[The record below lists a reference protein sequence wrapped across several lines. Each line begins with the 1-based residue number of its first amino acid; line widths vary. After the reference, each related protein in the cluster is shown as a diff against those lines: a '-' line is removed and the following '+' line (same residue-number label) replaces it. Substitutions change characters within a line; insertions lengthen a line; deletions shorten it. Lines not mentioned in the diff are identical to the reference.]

1 MLGGFPGSFEEG
13 DIAFLLTPL
22 ALAETPTEEKERA
35 IQSGARHYSE
45 MIGREEPPSAAYRA
59 LYADALARH
68 APRAGREIA
77 GLAKGLA
84 EAIEGPI
91 TLLSLVRAGAPLGV
105 LLRRALAALG
115 RDVAHAGVSIIR
127 DRGIDDV
134 ALAHVAAR
142 RPTAGGV
149 FVDGWT
155 GKGAI
160 AGELVRTLSGRGD
173 WAPRLVTLADPCGR
187 AWLSASGE
195 DWLIPSGILGATV
208 SGLVSRTIL
217 NEAIGANDFHGC
229 RVWNHLAAH
238 DVTRDHVEALWAR
251 VLPALSDAA
260 VRPIRP
266 EDPTRERRREAS
278 RAVVSGVAARF
289 DVDDLNRIK
298 PGIAEATRAVLRR
311 VPERVLVAS
320 AADPDCAALVHLA
333 RERGVPLEE
342 AGDAIAPYRAL
353 TLIRRVS

>member
-1 MLGGFPGSFEEG
+1 MDGGFPGSFAQG

-22 ALAETPTEEKERA
+22 TLAETPTQDKERA

-45 MIGREEPPSAAYRA
+45 MIGREEPPSSAYRA

-68 APRAGREIA
+68 AARAGREIA
-77 GLAKGLA
+77 GLAKGLDA
-84 EAIEGPI
+84 AIEGPI

-105 LLRRALAALG
+105 LLKRALVALG
-115 RDVAHAGVSIIR
+115 RDVAHAGISIIR
-127 DRGIDDV
+127 DRGIDAV
-134 ALAHVAAR
+134 ALAHVARR
-142 RPTAGGV
+142 RPSAGAV

-160 AGELVRTLSGRGD
+160 AGELARTLAGRSD
-173 WAPRLVTLADPCGR
+173 YAPRLVTLADPCGR

-217 NEAIGANDFHGC
+217 NEAIGADDFHGC
-229 RVWNHLAAH
+229 RVWDHLAAH
-238 DVTRDHVEALWAR
+238 DVTRDHVEALWAC
-251 VLPALSDAA
+251 VAPALRDPG
-260 VRPIRP
+260 VLPIRP
-266 EDPTRERRREAS
+266 EDPDRARRREAS
-278 RAVVSGVAARF
+278 RAVVASVAARF
-289 DVDDLNRIK
+289 DVDNLNRIK

-311 VPERVLVAS
+311 VPERVFVAS

-333 RERGVPLEE
+333 RERDVPLEE
-342 AGDAIAPYRAL
+342 AGEAIAPYRAL

>member
-1 MLGGFPGSFEEG
+1 MEGGFPGSFATG

-35 IQSGARHYSE
+35 IQSGTRHYSE
-45 MIGREEPPSAAYRA
+45 MIGCEEAPSPEYRA
-59 LYADALARH
+59 LYDDALARH
-68 APRAGREIA
+68 APRAAREIA

-105 LLRRALAALG
+105 LLARALRALG
-115 RDVAHAGVSIIR
+115 RDVAHAGISIIR
-127 DRGIDDV
+127 DRGIDAV

-142 RPTAGGV
+142 RPTAGAV

-160 AGELVRTLSGRGD
+160 AGELERTLAGRTD
-173 WAPRLVTLADPCGR
+173 FASRLVTLADPCGR

-217 NEAIGANDFHGC
+217 NETVGPGDFHGC
-229 RVWNHLAAH
+229 RIWEHLAPH
-238 DVTRDHVEALWAR
+238 DVTRAHVETIWALTA
-251 VLPALSDAA
+251 PALSDPSVA
-260 VRPIRP
+260 PIRP
-266 EDPTRERRREAS
+266 DDPDRARRREAS
-278 RAVVSGVAARF
+278 RTAVEAVAARYA
-289 DVDDLNRIK
+289 VDNLNRIK
-298 PGIAEATRAVLRR
+298 PGIAEATRALLRR
-311 VPERVLVAS
+311 LPERVFLAS

-333 RERGVPLEE
+333 RARDVPLEE
-342 AGDAIAPYRAL
+342 AGDGIAPYRAL

>member
-1 MLGGFPGSFEEG
+1 MLGGFPGSFADG

-22 ALAETPTEEKERA
+22 AIDETPVEEKERA
-35 IQSGARHYSE
+35 IQTGARHYSE
-45 MIGREEPPSAAYRA
+45 MIGRESPPSEAYRA

-68 APRAGREIA
+68 APRAAREIA
-77 GLAKGLA
+77 GLAKGLDA
-84 EAIEGPI
+84 AIEGPI

-105 LLRRALAALG
+105 LLKRALEALG
-115 RDVAHAGVSIIR
+115 RDVAHAGISIIR
-127 DRGIDDV
+127 DRGIDEV

-142 RPTAGGV
+142 RPARGAV

-160 AGELVRTLSGRGD
+160 AGELERSLAGRAD
-173 WAPRLVTLADPCGR
+173 YVPRLVTLADPCGR

-217 NEAIGANDFHGC
+217 NEAVGPGDFHGC
-229 RVWNHLAAH
+229 MVWKHLAPWDETRAH
-238 DVTRDHVEALWAR
+238 VDAIWALAR
-251 VLPALSDAA
+251 PALADAA
-260 VRPIRP
+260 VAPIAPDDR
-266 EDPTRERRREAS
+266 DRARRREAS
-278 RAVVSGVAARF
+278 ATAVARIAKRF
-289 DVDDLNRIK
+289 EVNNPNRIK

-311 VPERVLVAS
+311 MPERVFVAS
-320 AADPDCAALVHLA
+320 GTDPDCAALVHLA
-333 RERGVPLEE
+333 RDRDVPLEE
-342 AGDAIAPYRAL
+342 AGAQIAPYRAL

>member
-1 MLGGFPGSFEEG
+1 MLGGFSGSFAKG

-22 ALAETPTEEKERA
+22 AIDETPVEEKERA
-35 IQSGARHYSE
+35 IQTGARHYSE
-45 MIGREEPPSAAYRA
+45 MIGRESPPSPDYRA

-68 APRAGREIA
+68 APRAAREIA

-84 EAIEGPI
+84 REIEGPI

-105 LLRRALAALG
+105 LLKRALETLG
-115 RDVAHAGVSIIR
+115 RDVAHAGISIIR
-127 DRGIDDV
+127 DRGIDET

-142 RPTAGGV
+142 RPSAGAV

-160 AGELVRTLSGRGD
+160 ASELERALAGRTD
-173 WAPRLVTLADPCGR
+173 YAPRLVTLADPCGR

-195 DWLIPSGILGATV
+195 DWLIPSGLLGATV

-217 NEAIGANDFHGC
+217 NEAIGAGDFHGC
-229 RVWNHLAAH
+229 MVWDHLAPH
-238 DVTRDHVEALWAR
+238 DVTRDHVETIWRLARPALTDAR
-251 VLPALSDAA
+251 VP
-260 VRPIRP
+260 PIAP
-266 EDPTRERRREAS
+266 DDPDRARRRAAS
-278 RAVVSGVAARF
+278 RAVVERLAARF
-289 DVDDLNRIK
+289 GVDNRNRIK

-311 VPERVLVAS
+311 VPERVFVAS
-320 AADPDCAALVHLA
+320 RKDPDCAALVHLA
-333 RERGVPLEE
+333 RTRGLPLEE
-342 AGDAIAPYRAL
+342 AGSAIAPYRAL

>member
-1 MLGGFPGSFEEG
+1 MLGGFSGSFEAG

-22 ALAETPTEEKERA
+22 AIDETPTEEKERA

-45 MIGREEPPSAAYRA
+45 MIGREDPPSDEYRA
-59 LYADALARH
+59 IYADALARH
-68 APRAGREIA
+68 APRAAREIA

-84 EAIEGPI
+84 EAVPGPI

-105 LLRRALAALG
+105 LLKRALEALG
-115 RDVAHAGVSIIR
+115 RDVEHAGVSIIR
-127 DRGIDDV
+127 DRGID
-134 ALAHVAAR
+134 ALALDHVASR
-142 RPTAGGV
+142 RPSEGAV

-160 AGELVRTLSGRGD
+160 AGELSRTLADRPD
-173 WAPRLVTLADPCGR
+173 YAPRLVTLADPCGC

-217 NEAIGANDFHGC
+217 NEAVGPGDFHGC
-229 RVWNHLAAH
+229 RVWDHLAPY
-238 DVTRDHVEALWAR
+238 DVTRAHVETLWAL
-251 VLPALSDAA
+251 VAPALADAA
-260 VRPIRP
+260 PIRP
-266 EDPTRERRREAS
+266 EDPGRAARRAAS
-278 RAVVSGVAARF
+278 REVVEAIAVRFGVDNR
-289 DVDDLNRIK
+289 NRIK

-311 VPERVLVAS
+311 VPERIFVAS

-342 AGDAIAPYRAL
+342 AGARIAPYRAL